1 MATDRS
7 SFDANALV
15 LDCPQL
21 PRSERPCVSQFS
33 SFTISLYGNTNN
45 SRSARVQGL
54 EEDLDLKGNQFNVAI
69 SVLFVGYILGQ
80 LPSNYILSKT
90 RPSIYISAWV
100 ALWGVISACTAAA
113 NSYSHLVVI
122 RFFLGIAESP
132 YFPGA
137 LFLLSSWYTKRQ
149 LAFRMAILYSGSLL
163 SGAFGGLISAGI
175 QANMDGLRGIS
186 SWRWMFIIEGAL
198 TVLFAILSLVIL
210 PDYPAT

>member
-1 MATDRS
+1 
-7 SFDANALV
+7 
-15 LDCPQL
+15 
-21 PRSERPCVSQFS
+21 
-33 SFTISLYGNTNN
+33 
-45 SRSARVQGL
+45 L

-80 LPSNYILSKT
+80 LPSNYILSKV

-100 ALWGVISACTAAA
+100 GLWGVISACTAAA
-113 NSYSHLVVI
+113 TSYSHLVVI
-122 RFFLGIAESP
+122 RF
-132 YFPGA
+132 FPGA

-175 QANMDGLRGIS
+175 QANMDGLRGIA

-198 TVLFAILSLVIL
+198 TVVFAILSLVVL

>member
-1 MATDRS
+1 
-7 SFDANALV
+7 
-15 LDCPQL
+15 
-21 PRSERPCVSQFS
+21 
-33 SFTISLYGNTNN
+33 
-45 SRSARVQGL
+45 L

-80 LPSNYILSKT
+80 LPSNYILSKV

-100 ALWGVISACTAAA
+100 GLWGVISACTAAA
-113 NSYSHLVVI
+113 TSYSHLVVI

-175 QANMDGLRGIS
+175 QANMDGLRGIA

-198 TVLFAILSLVIL
+198 TVVFAILSLVVL
-210 PDYPAT
+210 PNYPAT